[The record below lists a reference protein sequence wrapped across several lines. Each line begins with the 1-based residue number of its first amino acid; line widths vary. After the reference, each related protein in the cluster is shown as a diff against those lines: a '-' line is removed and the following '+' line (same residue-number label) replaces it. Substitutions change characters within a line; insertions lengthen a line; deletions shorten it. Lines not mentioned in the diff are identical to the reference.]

1 MELKKYILII
11 REDIRTSRPDIELQK
26 IIKLHI
32 QWAKDL
38 AAKEIF
44 INGYGLN
51 GQGCLLE
58 LVNGEIVTK
67 DIPYPEIA
75 FGGLYVIQAESMET
89 AIEIGKQCPTF
100 SIGDKIE
107 VRELI

>member
-1 MELKKYILII
+1 MNKYILIV
-11 REDIRTSRPDIELQK
+11 REDIRTSRPDNELREIIEL
-26 IIKLHI
+26 HI
-32 QWAKDL
+32 NWAKDL
-38 AAKEIF
+38 AEKGIF

-51 GQGCLLE
+51 GKGCLLE
-58 LVNGEIVTK
+58 LVDGEIKTK

-75 FGGLYVIQAESMET
+75 FGGLYIIQTDSLES

>member
-1 MELKKYILII
+1 MPKFILII
-11 REDIRTSRPDIELQK
+11 REDIRTSRPDNELK
-26 IIKLHI
+26 EIIDLHI
-32 QWAKDL
+32 NWAKDL
-38 AAKEIF
+38 AQKGIF
-44 INGYGLN
+44 VDGYGLN
-51 GQGCLLE
+51 GKGCMLE
-58 LVNGEIVTK
+58 LVDGEIITK

-75 FGGLYVIQAESMET
+75 FGGLYIINADNIEA

>member
-1 MELKKYILII
+1 MKKYILII
-11 REDIRTSRPDIELQK
+11 REDIRTSRPDVELQE

-38 AAKEIF
+38 AAKGIF

-51 GQGCLLE
+51 GEGCLLE
-58 LVNGEIVTK
+58 LVEGKIVTK
-67 DIPYPEIA
+67 PIPYPEIA
-75 FGGLYVIQAESMET
+75 FGGLYIIQAESFE
-89 AIEIGKQCPTF
+89 AALEIGKQCPTF

>member
-1 MELKKYILII
+1 MPKFILII
-11 REDIRTSRPDIELQK
+11 REDIRTSRPDNELK
-26 IIKLHI
+26 EIIQLHI
-32 QWAKDL
+32 NWAKEL
-38 AAKEIF
+38 GEKGIF
-44 INGYGLN
+44 IDGYGLN
-51 GQGCLLE
+51 GKGCLLD
-58 LVNGEIVTK
+58 LIDGKIVTK

-75 FGGLYVIQAESMET
+75 FGGLYIIQTESLEA

>member
-1 MELKKYILII
+1 
-11 REDIRTSRPDIELQK
+11 
-26 IIKLHI
+26 
-32 QWAKDL
+32 L
-38 AAKEIF
+38 AAKGIF

-58 LVNGEIVTK
+58 QINGEIITK
-67 DIPYPEIA
+67 EIPYPEIA
-75 FGGLYVIQAESMET
+75 FGGLYVIQAESMEA

>member
-1 MELKKYILII
+1 MNKYILII
-11 REDIRTSRPDIELQK
+11 REDIRTSRPDTKLNE
-26 IIKLHI
+26 IIQLHI
-32 QWAKDL
+32 NWAKDL
-38 AAKEIF
+38 AAKGIF

-51 GQGCLLE
+51 GEGCLLE
-58 LVNGEIVTK
+58 MIDGEIVTK
-67 DIPYPEIA
+67 PIPYPEMA
-75 FGGLYVIQAESMET
+75 FGGLYVIQVESMET

>member
-11 REDIRTSRPDIELQK
+11 REDIRTSRPDNELQE

-44 INGYGLN
+44 ING
-51 GQGCLLE
+51 
-58 LVNGEIVTK
+58 EI
-67 DIPYPEIA
+67 I
-75 FGGLYVIQAESMET
+75 
-89 AIEIGKQCPTF
+89 
-100 SIGDKIE
+100 
-107 VRELI
+107 

>member
-1 MELKKYILII
+1 MKQFILII
-11 REDIRTSRPDIELQK
+11 REDIRTSRPDNELK
-26 IIKLHI
+26 DIIQLHI
-32 QWAKDL
+32 EWAKTL
-38 AAKEIF
+38 TEQGAF

-51 GQGCLLE
+51 GRGCLLE
-58 LVNGEIVTK
+58 LQNNAIVQK

-75 FGGLYVIQAESMET
+75 FGGLYIIQAPDLAA

>member
-1 MELKKYILII
+1 MKKFILII
-11 REDIRTSRPDIELQK
+11 REDIRTSRPDNELRE
-26 IIKLHI
+26 IIDLHI
-32 QWAKDL
+32 NWAKDL
-38 AAKEIF
+38 AEKGIF

-51 GQGCLLE
+51 GKGCLLE
-58 LVNGEIVTK
+58 LINGEIQTK

-75 FGGLYVIQAESMET
+75 FGGLYIIQAENIEA